1 MQQDEI
7 LREIKLSL
15 ARGNVIELIKDL
27 SKHYDIS
34 INDIISAHAQQA
46 SSAPEPKPE
55 PEPEPKPKTNPR
67 PRFGA
72 GPWTRQTVSQAS
84 SSQNDYPRIQVYKNI
99 GVILPSGKLLYYD
112 GSQDMGT
119 RSMAMQYIRKL
130 PKGYDWHLMTR
141 SEAEEIKQHFETVNS
156 LLRSLNGLPISANR
170 NYMLA
175 DDNSSK
181 GYVRYLAD
189 M

>member
-15 ARGNVIELIKDL
+15 ARGNVIELI
-27 SKHYDIS
+27 
-34 INDIISAHAQQA
+34 SAHAQQA
-46 SSAPEPKPE
+46 SRAPEPKPE
-55 PEPEPKPKTNPR
+55 PEPKPKTKPR

-84 SSQNDYPRIQVYKNI
+84 SDKDDYPRIQVYKNI

-119 RSMAMQYIRKL
+119 RYGH
-130 PKGYDWHLMTR
+130 P
-141 SEAEEIKQHFETVNS
+141 F
-156 LLRSLNGLPISANR
+156 NGNAVYS
-170 NYMLA
+170 
-175 DDNSSK
+175 
-181 GYVRYLAD
+181 
-189 M
+189 

>member
-46 SSAPEPKPE
+46 SRAPELKPE
-55 PEPEPKPKTNPR
+55 PEPEPKTKQW

-84 SSQNDYPRIQVYKNI
+84 SSQDDYPRIQVYKNI

-112 GSQDMGT
+112 GSQNMGT
-119 RSMAMQYIRKL
+119 RSMAMQYIRNL
-130 PKGYDWHLMTR
+130 PKGYNWHLMTR

-156 LLRSLNGLPISANR
+156 LLRSINGLPIYANQ
-170 NYMLA
+170 NYLLA

>member
-46 SSAPEPKPE
+46 SSAPELKPE

-119 RSMAMQYIRKL
+119 RSIAMQYIRKL